1 MGQGRQEILGPMSL
15 AAASKLAMADPRLT
29 KRQKRPTANE
39 KVHCPEATAKSTSS
53 HGNNA
58 SPTSTRDAQP
68 PNLFHRVKNQRSIL
82 ALVIADSRIYAGTQG
97 GEILACSPYSHTV
110 VYLANT
116 EHQVWSLKTYELLSA
131 IPAHSG
137 SVLSLFISPDKK
149 LLFSSAGDAI
159 VNVHD
164 YLRRSM

>member
-1 MGQGRQEILGPMSL
+1 MLQGCQEILGPRSL
-15 AAASKLAMADPRLT
+15 AAASKLAMADPHLA
-29 KRQKRPTANE
+29 KRQKRATANE
-39 KVHCPEATAKSTSS
+39 KVLSPEATPKPVSS
-53 HGNNA
+53 NGDNA
-58 SPTSTRDAQP
+58 SPAFARGVTP
-68 PNLFHRVKNQRSIL
+68 PNLFHRVKNQKSIL

-97 GEILACSPYSHTV
+97 GEILACSPHPRRIVYS
-110 VYLANT
+110 ANAKY
-116 EHQVWSLKTYELLSA
+116 QIWSLNTYELLSV

-164 YLRRSM
+164 YLPRST